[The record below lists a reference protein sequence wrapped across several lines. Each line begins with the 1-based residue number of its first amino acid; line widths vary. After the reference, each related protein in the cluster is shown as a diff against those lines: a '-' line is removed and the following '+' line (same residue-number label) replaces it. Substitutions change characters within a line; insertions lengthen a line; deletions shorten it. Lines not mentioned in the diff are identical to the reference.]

1 MYCVNTTILLLS
13 LWRLPIT
20 TILLT
25 MLQDGQTALFHAAY
39 WGGAAAVKML
49 VDYGATV
56 DIQDKVVY
64 HPIKSR
70 SSDLEQYLILAV
82 RSI

>member
-1 MYCVNTTILLLS
+1 
-13 LWRLPIT
+13 
-20 TILLT
+20 
-25 MLQDGQTALFHAAY
+25 MLQDGQTALFSAAY
-39 WGGAAAVKML
+39 YGEAAAVKVL

-56 DIQDKVVY
+56 DIQNKVVY
-64 HPIKSR
+64 QLIKSR